1 MHSPEDPIL
10 ARRADDEHARLF
22 ARRFGEALRVGE
34 AKLAE
39 SVAEEAVEAG
49 LDAAAVECR
58 VVAPAMAWIGELWER
73 GALTAADE
81 HLATAISH
89 NVLARL
95 FPRLLRATPRSRER
109 VMLAAAQGEHHTL
122 GLRMVADMLEGAG
135 FDVLYLGGDVPLDAL
150 LDACK
155 RHSPAVL
162 GLGVTMPLNVPVL
175 LRELVELS
183 RLERPPLLFVG
194 GRALPPAVEAGLVVP
209 VVASADRAVSAVE
222 RLLAGGRQGSPL
234 TETLLERLPA
244 DHRGTAGGLG
254 EVATLAGSLSAVA
267 LASAD
272 TARDAARRSYGF
284 EQLALRDPL
293 TGAWNRR
300 AFDDRIADMGEQSSD
315 DVLLMI
321 DVDHFKTIND
331 TWGHDAGD
339 ATLVAVARTIEKNV
353 RPGDFV
359 ARYGGDEFIVLL
371 PDLDVEEAR
380 KIAER
385 VLAGVSHTL
394 TEPPI
399 TISVG
404 LAAFRGDS
412 RLSGITVDQALYKAK
427 TAGRNRV
434 AVEEN

>member
-1 MHSPEDPIL
+1 
-10 ARRADDEHARLF
+10 
-22 ARRFGEALRVGE
+22 
-34 AKLAE
+34 
-39 SVAEEAVEAG
+39 
-49 LDAAAVECR
+49 
-58 VVAPAMAWIGELWER
+58 
-73 GALTAADE
+73 
-81 HLATAISH
+81 
-89 NVLARL
+89 
-95 FPRLLRATPRSRER
+95 
-109 VMLAAAQGEHHTL
+109 
-122 GLRMVADMLEGAG
+122 
-135 FDVLYLGGDVPLDAL
+135 
-150 LDACK
+150 
-155 RHSPAVL
+155 
-162 GLGVTMPLNVPVL
+162 
-175 LRELVELS
+175 
-183 RLERPPLLFVG
+183 
-194 GRALPPAVEAGLVVP
+194 
-209 VVASADRAVSAVE
+209 
-222 RLLAGGRQGSPL
+222 
-234 TETLLERLPA
+234 
-244 DHRGTAGGLG
+244 
-254 EVATLAGSLSAVA
+254 
-267 LASAD
+267 
-272 TARDAARRSYGF
+272 
-284 EQLALRDPL
+284 
-293 TGAWNRR
+293 
-300 AFDDRIADMGEQSSD
+300 EQSSD